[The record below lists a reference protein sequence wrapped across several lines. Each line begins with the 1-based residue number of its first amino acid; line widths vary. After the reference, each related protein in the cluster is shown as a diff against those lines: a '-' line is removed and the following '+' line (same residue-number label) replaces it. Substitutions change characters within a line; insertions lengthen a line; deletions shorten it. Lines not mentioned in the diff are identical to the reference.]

1 MDPTGRVQISP
12 AALNNILQTN
22 ILCVRSHVGETL
34 NHQRQRNGYET
45 EAANVSYDSRK
56 AAGILVFVGGAQF
69 VLGMLI
75 AETLHPGYSVA
86 QNYISDLGVG
96 PAAAV
101 FNSSAFLLGLMV
113 VGGAYFA
120 HRTFHNRL
128 VTSLL
133 VLSGIGAMGVG
144 IFPEDI
150 PVMHEIVSVV
160 AFISGGLAPIAACK
174 LQKKPLNYLSIVM
187 GLFSLSALI
196 LLSAQYT
203 FGLGEQYFLGLGP
216 GGIERMIVY
225 PILLWETTFGGY
237 LIGSS

>member
-1 MDPTGRVQISP
+1 
-12 AALNNILQTN
+12 
-22 ILCVRSHVGETL
+22 
-34 NHQRQRNGYET
+34 
-45 EAANVSYDSRK
+45 VSYDSRK

-225 PILLWETTFGGY
+225 PILLWQTTFGGY

>member
-12 AALNNILQTN
+12 AALNNISQNN

-34 NHQRQRNGYET
+34 NHQRQRNGHEP

-56 AAGILVFVGGAQF
+56 AAGILVFAGGAQF

-225 PILLWETTFGGY
+225 PILLWQTTFGGY

>member
-1 MDPTGRVQISP
+1 
-12 AALNNILQTN
+12 
-22 ILCVRSHVGETL
+22 
-34 NHQRQRNGYET
+34 
-45 EAANVSYDSRK
+45 VSYDSRK